1 MLKMIKPAF
10 VLFLTCMIVTGLLA
24 LTYTATKDIIE
35 ELEEKTQQDAREC
48 VLAEAT
54 VFEKVDNDLFSSEP
68 IVASAYIGKDSSKN
82 IVGTVVS
89 VEPKGFANKIKITVG
104 IKTDGSIE
112 AIEIVEHEE
121 TPGLG
126 SKIIEEPFIS
136 QFDALVTD
144 DELVVVKAGSKSEN
158 EILAV
163 SGATISSKAVTD
175 GVNIAMKISVSIIKK
190 AGDGN

>member
-10 VLFLTCMIVTGLLA
+10 VLFLTCLIVTGLLA
-24 LTYTATKDIIE
+24 LTYSATKDKID

-48 VLAEAT
+48 VLAKAA
-54 VFEKVDNDLFSSEP
+54 VFDEVDNELFSSEP
-68 IVASAYIGKDSSKN
+68 MVASVYIGKDAAQK

-89 VEPKGFANKIKITVG
+89 VVPKGYGNKIKISVG
-104 IKTDGSIE
+104 VKTDGTIE

-126 SKIIEEPFIS
+126 AKIIEEPFLS
-136 QFDALVTD
+136 QFKVLDTD
-144 DELVVVKAGSKSEN
+144 KELVVVKTDSKNIN
-158 EILAV
+158 EIESI

-175 GVNIAMKISVSIIKK
+175 GVNIAKKISIDILEK
-190 AGDGN
+190 AGDQN